1 MRRHI
6 RIALLGACSA
16 AILFACGA
24 DDSSPGTPG
33 DAGSDGVDATLD
45 APGNDGNVGVDAA
58 DSAPPPDGPVADA
71 ADGGGSTDAADASDA
86 ADAADSAD
94 AQADVDAGPCGP
106 NRVFRTAV
114 PLSGGIDGG
123 QNDDYNIKLSLDELS
138 AYFSSNRAGD
148 YDIYSTSRA
157 ARTADFSAAT
167 AVTPLNGAGTLE
179 FWGSPN
185 EASTLLVLERDSKL
199 YVATRASSAVPW
211 GAPVFSPELDVIG
224 DAGAGFYS
232 GQPHLT
238 ADGTTVYFASS
249 IKGTWD
255 IFRST
260 RTGTTWTTP
269 VTVDELNTTTALEW
283 APTVTADGLTV
294 YFGSDRGGTGHVI
307 WVATRA
313 SVAVPFGTAHKVAEL
328 DKGQDE
334 WPSWISP
341 DNCRLYF
348 TQKVDVGGG
357 FQAYRSFVAEQ

>member
-1 MRRHI
+1 MARYI
-6 RIALLGACSA
+6 RGALLAAGSA

-24 DDSSPGTPG
+24 DDSSPGVGG
-33 DAGSDGVDATLD
+33 DAGSDGGVDATLD
-45 APGNDGNVGVDAA
+45 APGTDGNTGTDAA
-58 DSAPPPDGPVADA
+58 DSAPPPDGNVADA
-71 ADGGGSTDAADASDA
+71 NDGGGVADAADASDA
-86 ADAADSAD
+86 SD
-94 AQADVDAGPCGP
+94 AQPDVDAGPCGP

-114 PLSGGIDGG
+114 PLTGGIDGG

-157 ARTADFSAAT
+157 ARTADFVAAT
-167 AVTPLNGAGTLE
+167 AVTPLNGVGTLE

-199 YVATRASSAVPW
+199 YVAARASSAVPW

-238 ADGTTVYFASS
+238 ADGTTLYFASS
-249 IKGTWD
+249 IKGSWD

-260 RTGTTWTTP
+260 RTGSTWTTP
-269 VTVDELNTTTALEW
+269 VTVDELNTTNALEW

-307 WVATRA
+307 WVASRA
-313 SVAVPFGTAHKVAEL
+313 SLAAPFGAAHKVAEL

-341 DNCRLYF
+341 DSCRLYF

-357 FQAYRSFVAEQ
+357 YQAYRSFVAEQ